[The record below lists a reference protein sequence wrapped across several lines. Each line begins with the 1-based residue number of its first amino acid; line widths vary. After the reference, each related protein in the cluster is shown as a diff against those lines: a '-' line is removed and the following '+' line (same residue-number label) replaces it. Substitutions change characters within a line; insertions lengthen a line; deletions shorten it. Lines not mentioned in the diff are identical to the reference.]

1 MRVHR
6 PDFDA
11 AAAEAALSLEQ
22 RERLWAALGRQR
34 PGVFCFEHVT
44 AYLGALV
51 ILCALGGFGFVSWQ
65 SFNGAGLLA
74 LAVSY
79 GLGFLLAGQLF
90 WVQPGLRVQGD
101 ILVTL
106 AVCMVP
112 FAIYGLEKACGWE
125 VDGAFVNGD
134 TGLAWVKKSGLFIH
148 AGTVVAALVA
158 IRWFRFPGLAAPIA
172 FALWLLVQ
180 EGASYGHPLGATLW
194 KLENQ
199 FSLAFGLGLLGVG
212 FLVDRW
218 ANEDFA
224 FWLYLIGLL
233 AFQFAVSL
241 QQGESEV
248 QRALYCLLAVGF
260 IAMGTVLRRRTF
272 LVFGAWGIC
281 AYLLHLSARFSTS
294 LVLPLALLLLGGLL
308 LFLGVQLH
316 TRRAALRATLE
327 HLVPAGLRTLLPPR
341 RE

>member
-90 WVQPGLRVQGD
+90 WVQPGLRVQGG

-112 FAIYGLEKACGWE
+112 FAIYGLE
-125 VDGAFVNGD
+125 
-134 TGLAWVKKSGLFIH
+134 
-148 AGTVVAALVA
+148 
-158 IRWFRFPGLAAPIA
+158 
-172 FALWLLVQ
+172 
-180 EGASYGHPLGATLW
+180 
-194 KLENQ
+194 
-199 FSLAFGLGLLGVG
+199 
-212 FLVDRW
+212 
-218 ANEDFA
+218 
-224 FWLYLIGLL
+224 
-233 AFQFAVSL
+233 
-241 QQGESEV
+241 
-248 QRALYCLLAVGF
+248 
-260 IAMGTVLRRRTF
+260 
-272 LVFGAWGIC
+272 
-281 AYLLHLSARFSTS
+281 
-294 LVLPLALLLLGGLL
+294 
-308 LFLGVQLH
+308 
-316 TRRAALRATLE
+316 
-327 HLVPAGLRTLLPPR
+327 
-341 RE
+341 